1 MNHMLSFLKTAFLLA
16 WAALCFFYGSNVPY
30 VEQKDLYEALRNMS
44 AIIFGIMGAWIAVLH
59 PNLLTQLINQK
70 KIQESDLPDSRH
82 LIAPMIYAA
91 FSLAVVLM
99 IGIMKPIVTQS
110 SFIME
115 NVGVVRGLSFAVIG
129 SLTLLQIWALILS
142 FVPYVRVKIAQ
153 ETQMAHTKK
162 VNALA
167 GKKSEPDK

>member
-1 MNHMLSFLKTAFLLA
+1 MNRVLSCLKAVLFLL

-30 VEQKDLYEALRNMS
+30 AEQKDLYEALRNMS

-59 PNLLTQLINQK
+59 PNLLTHLINHK

-82 LIAPMIYAA
+82 LITPMIYAA

-99 IGIMKPIVTQS
+99 IGIMKPIVTQCA
-110 SFIME
+110 FIME
-115 NVGVVRGLSFAVIG
+115 KADVVRGLSFAVVG

-167 GKKSEPDK
+167 GDKSEPEK

>member
-1 MNHMLSFLKTAFLLA
+1 MNRALSLLKAALLLV
-16 WAALCFFYGSNVPY
+16 WAALCFFYGSNVSY
-30 VEQKDLYEALRNMS
+30 AEQKDLYEALRNMS

-59 PNLLTQLINQK
+59 PNLLTHPIDQK
-70 KIQESDLPDSRH
+70 KIQETDLPDSRH

-99 IGIMKPIVTQS
+99 IGIIKPIATQS
-110 SFIME
+110 SFIMGNA
-115 NVGVVRGLSFAVIG
+115 NVIRGLSFAVVG

-153 ETQMAHTKK
+153 EAQMARTKK
-162 VNALA
+162 IDALA
-167 GKKSEPDK
+167 GKKSDPEK